1 MDNHILSVVCFQRK
15 IIEDNHCYKLTEKYF
30 MNGKSYKK
38 IIFIYCIP
46 LLVIAGIS
54 VATNIKNGED
64 IKHSFLIMLITIIPV
79 IYSLIPL
86 IKDSLLVI
94 NRSKD
99 RLTSEFFTDRESD
112 LVHLL
117 SILCSQEHR
126 IEIKGKD
133 EYCGKTWLA
142 MRLCDYINHPK
153 DKSYE
158 ELKIKIPYKRAFY
171 FDLQKNNAE
180 KLDNFFSSNIISV
193 KDVIIFDHVE
203 NIEKLIDKQNR
214 YHFQMVYIMKKPVE
228 TDFSSYYISKFKL
241 EDMEILHSKIRSM
254 YPNLDELTKKE
265 FDKLYELTNG
275 NIGRISGV
283 LSEQRSLNWLKE
295 ITCGKKTEYD
305 IELDRIQIELFAGRY
320 KSASEMLE
328 EFNSKYNNDMK
339 NVMDLK
345 YKYLLMLSDCK
356 HLLNSYKDALSI
368 LSVIATTDYF
378 AYNHNHEI
386 ELHKAHYCKH
396 LWKCDD
402 ALNILYS
409 IKDESYS
416 AIVDSLG
423 ILAAKYFINDLHVD
437 HTDKSSIE
445 VYKDYYICAEN
456 STLEHSQAD
465 TYKLMRHKA
474 IHEYYANSNS
484 TMDELI
490 SYINKIIGIYHAEN
504 NRLLANA
511 YFIQGEIYR
520 LYKEYDN
527 AIISYTKCLGVTND
541 NNIII
546 QVNLMVYYLK
556 VIKKLNINFNILD
569 NKNIIELCENNNY
582 ASKLYTRIKCI
593 ELNDPNANQIISCFD
608 SRIMPIL

>member
-1 MDNHILSVVCFQRK
+1 M
-15 IIEDNHCYKLTEKYF
+15 EKYS
-30 MNGKSYKK
+30 MNGKT
-38 IIFIYCIP
+38 IFLFGTP
-46 LLVIAGIS
+46 LFLIAGIS
-54 VATNIKNGED
+54 VATNIKNGQD
-64 IKHSFLIMLITIIPV
+64 IKYSFLIMLITIIPV

-86 IKDSLLVI
+86 IEDSLLAI

-99 RLTSEFFTDRESD
+99 RLTGEFFTDRESD
-112 LVHLL
+112 LRHLL
-117 SILCSQEHR
+117 TILCSQEHR

-142 MRLCDYINHPK
+142 MRLCDFINHPK
-153 DKSYE
+153 DKTFE

-171 FDLQKNNAE
+171 FDLQKNNDE
-180 KLDNFFSSNIISV
+180 KLDEFFHSNIISV
-193 KDVIIFDHVE
+193 NDVIIFDHVE
-203 NIEKLIDKQNR
+203 NIEKLIDKQNC
-214 YHFQMVYIMKKPVE
+214 YHFQMVYIMKKPIE
-228 TDFSSYYISKFKL
+228 TDFSSHYISKFKFD
-241 EDMEILHSKIRSM
+241 DMEILHNKIRSM

-283 LSEQRSLNWLKE
+283 LSEQRSISWLKE
-295 ITCGKKTEYD
+295 ISCGKKTEYD

-320 KSASEMLE
+320 KIASEMLA
-328 EFNSKYNNDMK
+328 EFNSKYKNDMK

-356 HLLNSYKDALSI
+356 HLLNNYKDALNI
-368 LSVIATTDYF
+368 LSVIATTDYS
-378 AYNHNHEI
+378 AYNYNYEI
-386 ELHKAHYCKH
+386 ELHNAHYCKH
-396 LWKCDD
+396 LWQCDK
-402 ALNILYS
+402 ALNILYG
-409 IKDESYS
+409 IKGESYS

-437 HTDKSSIE
+437 FTDKNSIE

-456 STLEHSQAD
+456 STLEHTQAD

-474 IHEYYANSNS
+474 VYEYYSNS
-484 TMDELI
+484 DSNMDDLI
-490 SYINKIIGIYHAEN
+490 SYINEIIDIYNCEN

-520 LYKEYDN
+520 LYKKYDN
-527 AIISYTKCLGVTND
+527 AIVSYNKCLGVTRD

-556 VIKKLNINFNILD
+556 VIKKLNVNFNILD
-569 NKNIIELCENNNY
+569 NQNIILFCENNNY
-582 ASKLYTRIKCI
+582 ANKLYNRIKCI
-593 ELNDPNANQIISCFD
+593 ELNDPNANEIIACFD

>member
-1 MDNHILSVVCFQRK
+1 
-15 IIEDNHCYKLTEKYF
+15 

-46 LLVIAGIS
+46 LFIIAGIS
-54 VATNIKNGED
+54 IATNIKNGQD
-64 IKHSFLIMLITIIPV
+64 IKYSILTMLLIIIPLT
-79 IYSLIPL
+79 YTFIPL
-86 IKDSLLVI
+86 IKDSLLAI

-99 RLTSEFFTDRESD
+99 RLTGEFFTDRESD
-112 LVHLL
+112 LLHLL
-117 SILCSQEHR
+117 TMLCSQEHR

-153 DKSYE
+153 DKPFE
-158 ELKIKIPYKRAFY
+158 ELNIKIPYKRAFY

-180 KLDNFFSSNIISV
+180 KLDVFFNSNIISL

-203 NIEKLIDKQNR
+203 NLEKLIDKQNC
-214 YHFQMVYIMKKPVE
+214 YHFQMVYIMKKAVE
-228 TDFSSYYISKFKL
+228 IDFSSYYISKFKL
-241 EDMEILHSKIRSM
+241 EDMEILHDKIRSI
-254 YPNLDELTKKE
+254 YPNLDELTRKE

-283 LSEQRSLNWLKE
+283 LSEQRSISWLKE
-295 ITCGKKTEYD
+295 IACGKKTEYD

-320 KSASEMLE
+320 KVASEMLE
-328 EFNSKYNNDMK
+328 DFYSKYNSGMK
-339 NVMDLK
+339 NMMDLK

-356 HLLNSYKDALSI
+356 HLLNSYKDALNI
-368 LSVIATTDYF
+368 LSVIDTADYSS
-378 AYNHNHEI
+378 YNEKYEV

-396 LWKCDD
+396 LWSCDE

-409 IKDESYS
+409 IKSESYS

-423 ILAAKYFINDLHVD
+423 ILAAKYFINDSHVD
-437 HTDKSSIE
+437 FTDKNAIE

-456 STLEHSQAD
+456 STLEHGQAD

-474 IHEYYANSNS
+474 VYEYYTNSNS

-490 SYINKIIGIYHAEN
+490 SYINKIIDIYHAEN

-527 AIISYTKCLGVTND
+527 AIISYNNCLGVTQD
-541 NNIII
+541 NNIVI

-556 VIKKLNINFNILD
+556 VIKKININFNILD
-569 NKNIIELCENNNY
+569 NQDIIRLCENNNY
-582 ASKLYTRIKCI
+582 ASKLYSRIKCI
-593 ELNDPNANQIISCFD
+593 ELKDSNANEIVACFD